1 MLVSLRVFKHTE
13 AQWWTPDV
21 WGAGAEKKMKAA
33 SAVCGG
39 APARRKLFYIFSEL
53 DGHNHVFLS
62 AIGAAERALSL
73 GYGIIRGSQFVAM
86 CNLTATKFYTQVL

>member
-21 WGAGAEKKMKAA
+21 WGAAA
-33 SAVCGG
+33 PAVCGG

-53 DGHNHVFLS
+53 DGHNHVLS
-62 AIGAAERALSL
+62 AIGAAERALSQ
-73 GYGIIRGSQFVAM
+73 GYEIIRGSQFVAM
-86 CNLTATKFYTQVL
+86 CTLTATKSYTQVL